1 MVRGYYISCNETTLV
16 GRTISILLVR
26 GVLTNCVLVFIFQ
39 SSFYTTAV
47 ASVRSSSSTLVA
59 LSQHR
64 SPTDCTKSCDEQKG
78 NTGLKTA
85 QYKLAMQGDKSM
97 LIWLGKQ
104 RLGQVDKKE
113 VVKIEAEPDKMTL
126 PDGSE
131 IDI

>member
-1 MVRGYYISCNETTLV
+1 MAGRKKAKIPWDKVDKLLEAGCTGTEIAAYLGVHPNTLYLACKDTNKCDFSEYYQ
-16 GRTISILLVR
+16 GKR
-26 GVLTNCVLVFIFQ
+26 
-39 SSFYTTAV
+39 A
-47 ASVRSSSSTLVA
+47 
-59 LSQHR
+59 
-64 SPTDCTKSCDEQKG
+64 KG